1 MRLPNITGIKDR
13 RTLRITLVS
22 VLIFF
27 ILSSGALAFFYL
39 AERNADKTTRIQD
52 NFSRSLREYDTQFSD
67 TGADRDFERMN
78 RELDKLEKKAIG
90 VESWLSVLKR
100 RRALARI
107 NQSSLENYK
116 KSVNNAIQ
124 LYPMSQ
130 PVAAIAAE
138 ALVKNTAIN
147 REAEVKL
154 REWVVLL
161 NDPSFNTLRL
171 GLHILLGDFKNPA
184 KAMQIPVSL
193 SSGGIESIAL
203 DIIILKILQNDIRA
217 AVSDIQTVL
226 HSPFPSDNSLRLSAE
241 FFYDF
246 GDIER
251 SAEIFSAINDEKARS
266 READALY
273 LAGFQGSARLIWS

>member
-124 LYPMSQ
+124 LYPMS
-130 PVAAIAAE
+130 
-138 ALVKNTAIN
+138 
-147 REAEVKL
+147 
-154 REWVVLL
+154 
-161 NDPSFNTLRL
+161 
-171 GLHILLGDFKNPA
+171 
-184 KAMQIPVSL
+184 
-193 SSGGIESIAL
+193 
-203 DIIILKILQNDIRA
+203 
-217 AVSDIQTVL
+217 
-226 HSPFPSDNSLRLSAE
+226 
-241 FFYDF
+241 
-246 GDIER
+246 
-251 SAEIFSAINDEKARS
+251 
-266 READALY
+266 
-273 LAGFQGSARLIWS
+273 